1 MALFKC
7 LRAQFAEPS
16 PEKKLVN
23 DAVAALQIVMGHR
36 FLHAYA
42 FLSLSSLLS
51 IQYNIL
57 LGRARWMFAATT
69 WTNVVVFGCLTL
81 YVIFPKSLRKS
92 TINIFYV
99 CGMAL
104 AAAYLSPWHTPAD
117 QLLDFALIMFVFF
130 RLPAVILCTK
140 TSLVF
145 LCNMTFVVITAYRAT
160 HEEMATEGA
169 FGSSYFVLW
178 MELSTCVIALACHIG
193 FQSTL
198 QRKAELKLRG
208 ADAEKQFDAASTLL
222 GLCCDAVVE
231 LDSDFCLLSHS
242 KALAALLL
250 RSNNLA
256 GSCFFDL
263 LCGTDRERAM
273 EHLRNFGGQ
282 GVMAHAFHTHI
293 LDSCATKL
301 SAEVFQVKY
310 NKTDGQVCHL
320 VGLREF
326 SDAHL
331 PDTRKRGDSDQSDY
345 VMIDALESLRSE
357 VDLEKGAD
365 GNDETD
371 EHAEIETMSTGDNF
385 ANIPTKTKAFLVIDL
400 DDMKVS
406 AASAPVDQCVGMP
419 LMQLFSQHMIQLLKQ
434 LHSEAKKLE
443 ESGHALR
450 STNFSFAGMPVYWTP
465 TNIDRISGSIHMLQT
480 KTGPRV
486 MISFTPRVLPQS
498 RLSKGSVGSGG
509 SVCDPP
515 DIETPASEA
524 TVPSTAPKVRE
535 HL

>member
-1 MALFKC
+1 MVVDSTLFLAVSCGIEACFVMKILCMIVQRGPCGRRSLSSMKCCCSWPMALLKC

-92 TINIFYV
+92 TLNIFYV

-145 LCNMTFVVITAYRAT
+145 LCNMAFVVITAYRAT

-208 ADAEKQFDAASTLL
+208 GIFIEIWVYRGSGSNPCLSPSFHIHLISYPFNEKITWKRILKMVSLL
-222 GLCCDAVVE
+222 ALFVHFKCIFSIGFVFSARCWCGEAIRCCI
-231 LDSDFCLLSHS
+231 DSARPLLWCSCRTGFGLLSS
-242 KALAALLL
+242 QPFE
-250 RSNNLA
+250 S
-256 GSCFFDL
+256 
-263 LCGTDRERAM
+263 
-273 EHLRNFGGQ
+273 FGGF
-282 GVMAHAFHTHI
+282 A
-293 LDSCATKL
+293 SK
-301 SAEVFQVKY
+301 
-310 NKTDGQVCHL
+310 
-320 VGLREF
+320 
-326 SDAHL
+326 
-331 PDTRKRGDSDQSDY
+331 
-345 VMIDALESLRSE
+345 
-357 VDLEKGAD
+357 
-365 GNDETD
+365 
-371 EHAEIETMSTGDNF
+371 IE
-385 ANIPTKTKAFLVIDL
+385 
-400 DDMKVS
+400 
-406 AASAPVDQCVGMP
+406 Q
-419 LMQLFSQHMIQLLKQ
+419 
-434 LHSEAKKLE
+434 
-443 ESGHALR
+443 
-450 STNFSFAGMPVYWTP
+450 
-465 TNIDRISGSIHMLQT
+465 
-480 KTGPRV
+480 PR
-486 MISFTPRVLPQS
+486 R
-498 RLSKGSVGSGG
+498 
-509 SVCDPP
+509 
-515 DIETPASEA
+515 
-524 TVPSTAPKVRE
+524 
-535 HL
+535 

>member
-1 MALFKC
+1 MALLRS

-16 PEKKLVN
+16 SEKKLVN
-23 DAVAALQIVMGHR
+23 DAVAAMQVLMGHR

-81 YVIFPKSLRKS
+81 YVIFPKSLRTS
-92 TINIFYV
+92 TLNIFYG

-104 AAAYLSPWHTPAD
+104 AAAYLSPWHTPAN

-140 TSLVF
+140 TSLAF

-160 HEEMATEGA
+160 HEVMATEGA

-193 FQSTL
+193 FRSTL

-250 RSNNLA
+250 RSGNLA

-263 LCGTDRERAM
+263 VCGTDRERAM

-331 PDTRKRGDSDQSDY
+331 PARKHGDSDHNDY
-345 VMIDALESLRSE
+345 VMIDDLESLRSE

-365 GNDETD
+365 GDGNDED
-371 EHAEIETMSTGDNF
+371 EMDMMST
-385 ANIPTKTKAFLVIDL
+385 IPTKTKAFLDINL
-400 DDMKVS
+400 DDMIVS

-419 LMQLFSQHMIQLLKQ
+419 LMQLFPQHMIQLLQQ

-465 TNIDRISGSIHMLQT
+465 TTIDRISGSIHMLQT

-509 SVCDPP
+509 IACDPP
-515 DIETPASEA
+515 DIETPASDA
-524 TVPSTAPKVRE
+524 TTVPSTAPKVRE

>member
-208 ADAEKQFDAASTLL
+208 GIFIEIWVYVAVAAIH
-222 GLCCDAVVE
+222 V
-231 LDSDFCLLSHS
+231 FY
-242 KALAALLL
+242 
-250 RSNNLA
+250 
-256 GSCFFDL
+256 
-263 LCGTDRERAM
+263 
-273 EHLRNFGGQ
+273 HLF
-282 GVMAHAFHTHI
+282 TYI
-293 LDSCATKL
+293 S
-301 SAEVFQVKY
+301 
-310 NKTDGQVCHL
+310 
-320 VGLREF
+320 
-326 SDAHL
+326 
-331 PDTRKRGDSDQSDY
+331 
-345 VMIDALESLRSE
+345 
-357 VDLEKGAD
+357 
-365 GNDETD
+365 
-371 EHAEIETMSTGDNF
+371 
-385 ANIPTKTKAFLVIDL
+385 
-400 DDMKVS
+400 
-406 AASAPVDQCVGMP
+406 
-419 LMQLFSQHMIQLLKQ
+419 
-434 LHSEAKKLE
+434 
-443 ESGHALR
+443 
-450 STNFSFAGMPVYWTP
+450 
-465 TNIDRISGSIHMLQT
+465 DRICLMKRSHEKES
-480 KTGPRV
+480 
-486 MISFTPRVLPQS
+486 
-498 RLSKGSVGSGG
+498 
-509 SVCDPP
+509 
-515 DIETPASEA
+515 
-524 TVPSTAPKVRE
+524 
-535 HL
+535 